1 MLYNNINIFISK
13 AIYLWYKTFC
23 FTSKKF
29 YNHVLM
35 GERNWI
41 LESERRDYGQGEY
54 YFKDSYL
61 SADER
66 FPDIARG
73 EMAKKNFLEKSLD
86 AQ

>member
-1 MLYNNINIFISK
+1 
-13 AIYLWYKTFC
+13 
-23 FTSKKF
+23 
-29 YNHVLM
+29 M